1 MSITQ
6 LNIILFKPFFQYII
20 KMLPDKIQHL
30 PSRLQDDPR
39 KERNHMNYINT
50 SNIILPKE
58 LTANDPLTADIREA
72 YDGIINEHGDPFGSV
87 IVKDGKIVQRP

>member
-1 MSITQ
+1 
-6 LNIILFKPFFQYII
+6 
-20 KMLPDKIQHL
+20 
-30 PSRLQDDPR
+30 
-39 KERNHMNYINT
+39 MNYINT

-87 IVKDGKIVQRP
+87 IVKDGKIVGKGRNQVLLSNDPTRHGEIAAIRDACLKLFSFYSKLDHTTY